1 MLSGVQ
7 RTECGYP
14 SPDGSHALV
23 YTQKGYDV
31 TDGNC
36 ANPRP
41 LLSEHTNE
49 AISGFAWSAGGDR
62 LFFVRIPGSV
72 TVSGVAERA
81 LPTIE
86 AIHVKSGQHTV
97 LLTGSYPG
105 YTISDLAVLPD
116 GRIVYAHPEAELR
129 NNTNLWWMRIDPATG
144 KRLGEPVRLTQWAGL
159 PRHCGFRR
167 AESPS
172 NRFWNDDH
180 IGRCLHGLI
189 LVAVIAHMDS
199 PQRLTLDESRD
210 CPLDWMPDGKSVVFD
225 SDRSGNSNVYR
236 QELGAPVAERLTH
249 GSSDGL
255 PRVTPDHN
263 WILDTARSPNDT
275 FMAIDRIPVCGR
287 TPGRSAANATLPDSP
302 LWVAGGMYPGRTRGN
317 RRRLFYS
324 STPSRARAASCFGAM
339 TWPRP
344 ALSRRTVDISHSL
357 SSNRQLA
364 SELCPSPV
372 SWNAKSQFRRP
383 EV

>member
-1 MLSGVQ
+1 MKALPTGETRLLPDTDGMWVTGWLNDGTRISTARYAGGKEEYWRVSMLSGVQ

-144 KRLGEPVRLTQWAGL
+144 KRLGEPVRLTQWPDFRVMLVHAARNL
-159 PRHCGFRR
+159 PRIAF
-167 AESPS
+167 ATMT
-172 NRFWNDDH
+172 
-180 IGRCLHGLI
+180 I
-189 LVAVIAHMDS
+189 LGDVYTAVLSRGNTHMDS

-210 CPLDWMPDGKSVVFD
+210 RPLDWMPDGKSVVFD

-249 GSSDGL
+249 GTSDGL

-263 WILDTARSPNDT
+263 WILYTARSPNDPFT
-275 FMAIDRIPVCGR
+275 AIDRIPRRGR
-287 TPGRSAANATLPDSP
+287 TPGRGAANATLPDSP
-302 LWVAGGMYPGRTRGN
+302 LWVAGGMHPGRTRGS
-317 RRRLFYS
+317 RRRRFN
-324 STPSRARAASCFGAM
+324 
-339 TWPRP
+339 PRP
-344 ALSRRTVDISHSL
+344 PH
-357 SSNRQLA
+357 RQGPRA
-364 SELCPSPV
+364 VSE
-372 SWNAKSQFRRP
+372 Q
-383 EV
+383 